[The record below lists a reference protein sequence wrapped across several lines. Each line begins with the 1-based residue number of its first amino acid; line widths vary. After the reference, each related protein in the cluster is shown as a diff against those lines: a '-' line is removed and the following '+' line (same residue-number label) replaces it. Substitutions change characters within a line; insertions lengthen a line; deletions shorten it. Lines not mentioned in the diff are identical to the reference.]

1 MPHVE
6 VPSAEFKVVLLGD
19 TNTGKTCLVLRLV
32 EGSFKPVGRSST
44 IGAFFLTKRLTVN
57 NITCKMLLWDTAGQ
71 EQFQKLAKTY
81 YQNAAAAIVC
91 YDISNPRSLARLKK
105 SLDELNRHRQNHPM
119 VLAIAA
125 CKSDLTPVPGLEDEA
140 KRIAKSH
147 DAIYVK
153 TSAKNNTGVNDVFQK
168 TAARVLEWHEMA
180 LSGQARP
187 LNVTVGAL
195 SQKEK
200 VSPVNRRQRQMTA
213 AGVGSGEYQQDGDNV
228 TGIDMKTPLEN
239 GASHAGGDDSATE
252 VESDDVIDSSKQMD
266 GEGGKVTCEGSMLVC
281 GVNEEGRGCVVM

>member
-71 EQFQKLAKTY
+71 EQFQRLAKTY
-81 YQNAAAAIVC
+81 YQNAAAAIIC

-153 TSAKNNTGVNDVFQK
+153 TSAKKQPWGQRHFSKDGRSSIGVAR
-168 TAARVLEWHEMA
+168 TSALRSSAATQCYTWSIIPKRT
-180 LSGQARP
+180 RF
-187 LNVTVGAL
+187 
-195 SQKEK
+195 SQ
-200 VSPVNRRQRQMTA
+200 
-213 AGVGSGEYQQDGDNV
+213 
-228 TGIDMKTPLEN
+228 
-239 GASHAGGDDSATE
+239 H
-252 VESDDVIDSSKQMD
+252 
-266 GEGGKVTCEGSMLVC
+266 
-281 GVNEEGRGCVVM
+281 